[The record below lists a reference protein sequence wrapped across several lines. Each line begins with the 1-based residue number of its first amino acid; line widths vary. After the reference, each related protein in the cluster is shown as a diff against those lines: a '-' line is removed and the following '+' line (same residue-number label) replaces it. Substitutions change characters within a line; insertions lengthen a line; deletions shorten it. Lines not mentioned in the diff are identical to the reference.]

1 MYIDLISE
9 EYDINV
15 VEIMSYIRS
24 LILLKLILMLEVFKK
39 NVVILSDLIDF
50 LFEIETKRLC
60 RL

>member
-9 EYDINV
+9 EYDIRV

-24 LILLKLILMLEVFKK
+24 LILMKLILMLEVFKK
-39 NVVILSDLIDF
+39 NVVILSDLIDL